1 MPINKLREKI
11 SISDEE
17 FDTIFPEEMWEH
29 SNRHFTSVFLS
40 QKAAAYL
47 AADENTRILD
57 IGSGTG
63 KFCLVGAICTNSH
76 FTGVEYRKNQSDIAL
91 EVAERFRIPNVR
103 FINANILDINFK
115 DYNAFYMFNP
125 FLENLDTSARMD
137 QTKNS
142 KKEDY
147 ELFRSYVFQQ
157 LASKDIG
164 TRLATYYI
172 SQNQI
177 PDSFELK
184 SSSFGDTLKFWEK
197 IKD

>member
-17 FDTIFPEEMWEH
+17 FDALFPEDMWEH

-40 QKAAAYL
+40 QKAAIYL
-47 AADENTRILD
+47 ANDQNIKILD

-63 KFCLVGAICTNSH
+63 KFCLVGATCTNSH
-76 FTGVEYRKNQSDIAL
+76 FTGVEYRKNQSDIAH
-91 EVAERFRIPNVR
+91 EVAERFKIPNVR
-103 FINANILDINFK
+103 FINANILDISFK

-125 FLENLDTSARMD
+125 FLENLDTTARMD

-147 ELFRSYVFQQ
+147 ELFRSYVFEQ
-157 LASKDIG
+157 LAQKEIG

-184 SSSFGDTLKFWEK
+184 ASSFGDTLKFWEK
-197 IKD
+197 IRD